1 MSVGVGRSHHGD
13 EDKNHHNQHHPDDVD
28 GPDHDDY
35 DDTQVELL
43 VAEVEMMPI

>member
-13 EDKNHHNQHHPDDVD
+13 EDKNHHHQHHPDDVRD
-28 GPDHDDY
+28 GRDHDDN

-43 VAEVEMMPI
+43 VEMMPI